1 MKDKGSH
8 LKWYGRL
15 EAWFTRHRILATAPI
30 AVLLIMLARPTLML
44 LVVGGA
50 LVVIGE
56 ISRIWA
62 SGYID
67 KNRELATAGPYAHT
81 RNPLYVANLILLIG
95 FCVMSGSLWA
105 GILALAAFAIIYRPV
120 IHDEAEYM
128 AKLFGKDYQRWL
140 EHVPLF
146 SPRLTAAPGA
156 VGEFS
161 WSLVSKHREHK
172 NVAVFLLGIALFCA
186 LYYWR
191 R

>member
-67 KNRELATAGPYAHT
+67 KNRELATAGPFQVRTLIFHARILHT
-81 RNPLYVANLILLIG
+81 E
-95 FCVMSGSLWA
+95 SGLSA
-105 GILALAAFAIIYRPV
+105 FILADEDSNVPPV
-120 IHDEAEYM
+120 WHSGRMCFQTYSA
-128 AKLFGKDYQRWL
+128 QW
-140 EHVPLF
+140 
-146 SPRLTAAPGA
+146 
-156 VGEFS
+156 
-161 WSLVSKHREHK
+161 
-172 NVAVFLLGIALFCA
+172 
-186 LYYWR
+186 
-191 R
+191 